1 MSPYRILILLLLV
14 GILSACDRDMVY
26 DQYMTTR
33 NGQWSWHDTGL
44 FEAEVE
50 DTLSL
55 HNVYLQ
61 IRHTTDYPMSNL
73 YMFVV
78 LKGPSGQFLR
88 DTVNMMLAEPDGRW
102 IGTGT
107 GKFRELRLLYRKQI
121 RFEHPGTY
129 TIIMEQAMRKE
140 KLPVTDVGV
149 RIERVNQK

>member
-1 MSPYRILILLLLV
+1 MSRFRILILFLLS
-14 GILSACDRDMVY
+14 GFLSACDPHMVY
-26 DQYMTTR
+26 DQYMTTD
-33 NGQWSWHDTGL
+33 GQWSWYDTGL

-61 IRHTTDYPMSNL
+61 VRHTTDYPMSNL

-78 LKGPSGQFLR
+78 LKGPSGQFMR
-88 DTVNMMLAEPDGRW
+88 DTVNMTLATPDGRW

-107 GKFRELRLLYRKQI
+107 GKYRELRLLYRKQI
-121 RFEHPGTY
+121 RFEEPGTY
-129 TIIMEQAMRKE
+129 TVIMEQAMRKE

-149 RIERVNQK
+149 RIERVNPE